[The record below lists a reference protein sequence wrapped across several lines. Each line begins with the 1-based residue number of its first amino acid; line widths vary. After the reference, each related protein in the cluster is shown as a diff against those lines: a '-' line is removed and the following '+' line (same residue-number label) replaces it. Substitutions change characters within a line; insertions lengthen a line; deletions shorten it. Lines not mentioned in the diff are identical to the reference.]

1 MDHVKSLE
9 HKIRKESEQL
19 EINRVKHESDL
30 RNMSQQ
36 YETQINKLINTHQ
49 QQISDF
55 EAQIQ
60 AKHNEMLALKN
71 QISTFNNSQPHSYT
85 TPPPPQPHP
94 TYQPHSSIWQNNAP
108 QPSYINNT
116 VVDILNQSIL
126 QQAQTSKEQFLNSAK
141 TCDGTNPKDFESWLE
156 EIDRLSDVTGKSNI
170 AVAIFTARG
179 SLYNH
184 IKELQNNKHEWD
196 VIKQK
201 LLERFS
207 EFGSAI
213 MAKHKLNTLKQNDT
227 PMHEYISKFTSL
239 TRHAYNVD
247 PSTPQT
253 EMLILPFIDSLQN
266 PFIKSKIRLRNS
278 KTLSDIFQHALE
290 EDTRQKV
297 RAVDFGEP
305 TSSNITQCDINAI
318 RDNKCYKCGKDGHFI
333 KDCPLNQDQNSQYH
347 HRQDYH
353 KGGYSPLK
361 TNEPNSE
368 NTLATL
374 AKAVNDLSLLLKEHT
389 QKSHNSFQAQNNKHT
404 HQHHR
409 HSSHTKNSYYNKP
422 DHSNRHRS
430 QNTQYSSKN
439 RSQHSSHNRSH
450 HNSQN
455 RSHNRQQHKYNT
467 KINEIDDLSDCSP
480 DCSDRSDC
488 EDYCTDHETQEVE
501 DPKN

>member
-1 MDHVKSLE
+1 M
-9 HKIRKESEQL
+9 
-19 EINRVKHESDL
+19 
-30 RNMSQQ
+30 
-36 YETQINKLINTHQ
+36 
-49 QQISDF
+49 
-55 EAQIQ
+55 
-60 AKHNEMLALKN
+60 
-71 QISTFNNSQPHSYT
+71 
-85 TPPPPQPHP
+85 
-94 TYQPHSSIWQNNAP
+94 
-108 QPSYINNT
+108 
-116 VVDILNQSIL
+116 
-126 QQAQTSKEQFLNSAK
+126 
-141 TCDGTNPKDFESWLE
+141 E

-213 MAKHKLNTLKQNDT
+213 MAKHKLNNLKQNDT

-318 RDNKCYKCGKDGHFI
+318 RDNKYYKCGKDGHFI
-333 KDCPLNQDQNSQYH
+333 KDCPLNQDQNSQ
-347 HRQDYH
+347 
-353 KGGYSPLK
+353 
-361 TNEPNSE
+361 
-368 NTLATL
+368 
-374 AKAVNDLSLLLKEHT
+374 
-389 QKSHNSFQAQNNKHT
+389 
-404 HQHHR
+404 
-409 HSSHTKNSYYNKP
+409 
-422 DHSNRHRS
+422 
-430 QNTQYSSKN
+430 
-439 RSQHSSHNRSH
+439 
-450 HNSQN
+450 
-455 RSHNRQQHKYNT
+455 
-467 KINEIDDLSDCSP
+467 
-480 DCSDRSDC
+480 
-488 EDYCTDHETQEVE
+488 
-501 DPKN
+501 

>member
-1 MDHVKSLE
+1 M
-9 HKIRKESEQL
+9 
-19 EINRVKHESDL
+19 
-30 RNMSQQ
+30 
-36 YETQINKLINTHQ
+36 
-49 QQISDF
+49 
-55 EAQIQ
+55 
-60 AKHNEMLALKN
+60 
-71 QISTFNNSQPHSYT
+71 
-85 TPPPPQPHP
+85 
-94 TYQPHSSIWQNNAP
+94 
-108 QPSYINNT
+108 
-116 VVDILNQSIL
+116 
-126 QQAQTSKEQFLNSAK
+126 
-141 TCDGTNPKDFESWLE
+141 
-156 EIDRLSDVTGKSNI
+156 TGKSNI
-170 AVAIFTARG
+170 AVAIFTSRG

-213 MAKHKLNTLKQNDT
+213 MAKHKLNTLKQNDIA
-227 PMHEYISKFTSL
+227 MHEYISKFTSL

-247 PSTPQT
+247 PSTQQT

-266 PFIKSKIRLRNS
+266 PFMKSKIGLWNS

-318 RDNKCYKCGKDGHFI
+318 RDNKCYKCGKDGYFI
-333 KDCPLNQDQNSQYH
+333 KDCPLNQDHSQYH
-347 HRQDYH
+347 YSQNNH

-361 TNEPNSE
+361 THETNSE

-374 AKAVNDLSLLLKEHT
+374 AKAVYDLSLLLKEHT
-389 QKSHNSFQAQNNKHT
+389 QKSHNPFQPQNNTHT

-409 HSSHTKNSYYNKP
+409 HSSHTKNSYYKLP
-422 DHSNRHRS
+422 DHSNMHRS

-439 RSQHSSHNRSH
+439 RSHHSSHKRSH

-455 RSHNRQQHKYNT
+455 RSHNRQ
-467 KINEIDDLSDCSP
+467 
-480 DCSDRSDC
+480 
-488 EDYCTDHETQEVE
+488 
-501 DPKN
+501 